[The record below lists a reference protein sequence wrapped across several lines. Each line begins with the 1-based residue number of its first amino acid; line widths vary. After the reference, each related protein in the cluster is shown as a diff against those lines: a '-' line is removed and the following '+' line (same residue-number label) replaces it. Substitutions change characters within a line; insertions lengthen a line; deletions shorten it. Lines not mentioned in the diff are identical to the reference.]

1 VSAVTPVVPQQ
12 QQEVHVAKKKH
23 CCTTHSLT
31 QSLTHSYHSLTHI
44 TPSLPRSLA
53 HSSRMSLRLLLVVV
67 LVVALVLGRHGAR
80 AKRRP
85 PANHSAT
92 HSLAHSTHHQDE
104 DEVAG
109 RGLRAGTSSGS
120 EEDLVATDREQ
131 HRVTA
136 LPGLHLDHSVTHS
149 HTHSLPMSFAG
160 HLPCD
165 FPSSSSS
172 SPPLNFLFYWLFEK
186 PVRPEEAP
194 LTIWMNVCISTAPLP
209 HSLTSSLTHSL
220 AVSLTHYV
228 VVVDCRAD
236 PAALPWTACSWSWD
250 PSR

>member
-1 VSAVTPVVPQQ
+1 
-12 QQEVHVAKKKH
+12 
-23 CCTTHSLT
+23 
-31 QSLTHSYHSLTHI
+31 
-44 TPSLPRSLA
+44 
-53 HSSRMSLRLLLVVV
+53 MSLRLLLVVV

-92 HSLAHSTHHQDE
+92 HSLTHSTHHQDQHQDE

-120 EEDLVATDREQ
+120 DGVRQQQEDLVATDREQ

-149 HTHSLPMSFAG
+149 HTHSLPVSFAG

-165 FPSSSSS
+165 FPSSSS
-172 SPPLNFLFYWLFEK
+172 PPQNFLFYWLFEK

-209 HSLTSSLTHSL
+209 HFFTHSL
-220 AVSLTHYV
+220 PRCLIDSL
-228 VVVDCRAD
+228 C
-236 PAALPWTACSWSWD
+236 CGC
-250 PSR
+250 